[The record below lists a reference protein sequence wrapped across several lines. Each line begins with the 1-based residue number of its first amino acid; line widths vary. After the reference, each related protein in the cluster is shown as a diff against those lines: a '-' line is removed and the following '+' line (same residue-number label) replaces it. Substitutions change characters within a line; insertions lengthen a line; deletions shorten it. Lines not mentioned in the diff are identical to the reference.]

1 MGHKVKV
8 NGTVYEVKGGKT
20 KVDGTAYSIKGG
32 KTKIGGT
39 GYSISFLS
47 PPSSHTPG
55 DIITWDNKEWLVCH
69 YDSGQNRVY
78 LISKDVVSTSIF
90 GSSKNYLGSTLAQ
103 VAANYQANSM
113 SAEALEMCVDVTVP
127 NQGAST
133 DVTAKVFV
141 PSYDQMYG
149 ASGGFGWFYDN
160 NARRIAQ
167 YNGSDHGYWTCSG
180 YLNKS
185 MFIVNRYGRLTAS
198 LDYDQSTGFRPCVC
212 VQL

>member
-1 MGHKVKV
+1 MGHKTKV
-8 NGTVYEVKGGKT
+8 NGTAYEIKGGKT

-32 KTKIGGT
+32 KTNVGGT
-39 GYSISFLS
+39 GYSIKFFS
-47 PPSSHTPG
+47 PPSSHTLG

-69 YDSGQNRVY
+69 YDSMQNQVY
-78 LISKDVVSTSIF
+78 LISKDVVSTCIF

-103 VAANYQANSM
+103 VAANYQANNM

-141 PSYDQMYG
+141 PNYDQM
-149 ASGGFGWFYDN
+149 SGQFRWFDYDI

-167 YNGSDHGYWTCSG
+167 YNGSNCGYWTSSG
-180 YLNKS
+180 YLSRS
-185 MFIVNRYGRLTAS
+185 MWNVNTSGKLNTTLNYS
-198 LDYDQSTGFRPCVC
+198 NSTGFRPCVC